1 MMEPQQDFYKN
12 ARAITRMLAMIFGFF
27 LVIAS
32 LLLYVMVNPDLAAF
46 PPGPETAMQSETAM
60 PPPGEDDYD
69 KVADGIHVRT
79 GFVAEEGYMTV
90 VNNCTNCHSALLVT
104 QNRMSLEGWQATIRW
119 MQKTQN
125 LWDLGKNEE
134 IILKYLSTYYAPQKK
149 GRRQNLE
156 NIEWYVLQE

>member
-1 MMEPQQDFYKN
+1 MMDPQQDFYRN
-12 ARAITRMLAMIFGFF
+12 TRAIYRMMALIFGVF

-32 LLLYVMVNPDLAAF
+32 LLIYVMVNPDLAAF
-46 PPGPETAMQSETAM
+46 QTSPEISMQSEPTT
-60 PPPGEDDYD
+60 PPQDGDDYD
-69 KVADGIHVRT
+69 KVVDGIHVRT

-149 GRRQNLE
+149 GRRQNLD

>member
-1 MMEPQQDFYKN
+1 MMEPLPDFQKN
-12 ARAITRMLAMIFGFF
+12 ARAIYRMLAMVFGFF

-32 LLLYVMVNPDLAAF
+32 LLIYVMLNPDLSAF
-46 PPGPETAMQSETAM
+46 RPGPETAMQSEPASA
-60 PPPGEDDYD
+60 PQDPDDYD
-69 KVADGIHVRT
+69 KVVEGIHVRT

-156 NIEWYVLQE
+156 NIDWYVLEE